1 MSGGWQSALAP
12 GGSGAEAILG
22 LFWPTVLLLG
32 LIWLAVLLVLGAGL
46 LRRTGPEAPRRAGLA
61 VGAATAGTVLVVIG
75 LTVASYLVTRPITAA
90 AEAPLVVQLRGL
102 QWWWQATYAEE
113 GGAAGFVTANELHL
127 PLGRPVRLE
136 LSAEDVIHSFWVPNL
151 AGKQDMIPGRDN
163 SLTFIPKSP
172 GIYRAQCAEFCG
184 LQHARMALLV
194 VVEPPEDFARWR
206 AAQAAPVAA
215 DALVA
220 EGRAVFERQPCGA
233 CHTVRGTEAAGRT
246 GPDLTHLASRG
257 TLAAGLLPMTRGAL
271 AAWIADPQT
280 LKPGNNMPLV
290 PLSADEMQAVT
301 AWLASL
307 R

>member
-1 MSGGWQSALAP
+1 MGGWQSALAP
-12 GGSGAEAILG
+12 GGASAEAILG
-22 LFWPTVLLLG
+22 LFWPVVALLG
-32 LIWLAVLLVLGAGL
+32 LIWLLVLLVLGAGL
-46 LRRTGPEAPRRAGLA
+46 LRRAGSQVPRQAYL
-61 VGAATAGTVLVVIG
+61 VIGAATIGTVLVIIG
-75 LTVASYLVTRPITAA
+75 LTTASYLVTRPIAAA

-102 QWWWQATYAEE
+102 QWWWQVTYREE
-113 GGAAGFVTANELHL
+113 GEAAAFVTANELHL

-163 SLTFIPKSP
+163 VLHLTATTP
-172 GIYRAQCAEFCG
+172 GTYRAQCAEFCG
-184 LQHARMALLV
+184 MQHAHMALLV
-194 VVEPPEDFARWR
+194 VVEPAEDFARWR
-206 AAQAAPVAA
+206 AAQAAPVPAE
-215 DALVA
+215 ALAA
-220 EGRAVFERQPCGA
+220 EGRRVFEQRPCGA
-233 CHTVRGTEAAGRT
+233 CHTVRGTTAAGGT

-290 PLSADEMQAVT
+290 PLSADELQALT

>member
-1 MSGGWQSALAP
+1 VTGGSQSALAP
-12 GGSGAEAILG
+12 GGSAAEAVLG
-22 LFWPTVLLLG
+22 LFWPTVVLLG
-32 LIWLAVLLVLGAGL
+32 LIWLVVLLVVGAGL
-46 LRRTGPEAPRRAGLA
+46 LRRARPEAPRQAGLV

-75 LTVASYLVTRPITAA
+75 LTVASYLATRPISAA
-90 AEAPLVVQLRGL
+90 AEAPLIVQLRGL
-102 QWWWQATYAEE
+102 QWWWQANYPEE
-113 GGAAGFVTANELHL
+113 GGAGGFVTANELHL

-163 SLTFIPKSP
+163 ALTFTPTMP
-172 GIYRAQCAEFCG
+172 GVYRAQCAEFCG
-184 LQHARMALLV
+184 LQHARMALPV

-206 AAQAAPVAA
+206 ATQAAPAA
-215 DALVA
+215 AEALTA
-220 EGRAVFERQPCGA
+220 EGRAVFERRPCGA
-233 CHTVRGTEAAGRT
+233 CHTVRGTAAAGST

-290 PLSADEMQAVT
+290 PLSADELQAVT
-301 AWLASL
+301 AWLAGL

>member
-1 MSGGWQSALAP
+1 VTGGWQSALAP
-12 GGSGAEAILG
+12 GGSSADAILR
-22 LFWPTVLLLG
+22 LFWPTVTLLG
-32 LIWLAVLLVLGAGL
+32 LIWLAVLLVLAAAL
-46 LRRTGPEAPRRAGLA
+46 LRRARPEAPRRAGIA

-75 LTVASYLVTRPITAA
+75 LTLASYLVTRPISAA
-90 AEAPLVVQLRGL
+90 ADAPLVVRLRGL
-102 QWWWQATYAEE
+102 QWWWQATYPEE
-113 GGAAGFVTANELHL
+113 GEAGGFVTANELHL
-127 PLGRPVRLE
+127 PLGRPVRIE

-163 SLTFIPKSP
+163 TLTFTPTVP
-172 GIYRAQCAEFCG
+172 GVYRAQCAEFCG

-194 VVEPPEDFARWR
+194 VVEPPEEFARWR
-206 AAQAAPVAA
+206 AAQAAPATA
-215 DALVA
+215 EALAA
-220 EGRAVFERQPCGA
+220 EGRQVFERRPCGA
-233 CHTVRGTEAAGRT
+233 CHTVRGTGAAGRT

-290 PLSADEMQAVT
+290 PLSADELQAVT